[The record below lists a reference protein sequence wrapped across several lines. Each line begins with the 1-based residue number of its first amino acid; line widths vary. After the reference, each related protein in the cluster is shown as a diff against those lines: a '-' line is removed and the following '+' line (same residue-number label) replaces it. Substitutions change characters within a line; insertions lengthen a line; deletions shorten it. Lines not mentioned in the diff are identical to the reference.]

1 MEVKAEVAG
10 TLQTTTI
17 QHVGKK
23 GEKNKK
29 TICGNL
35 HLLYTMWGPNGSF
48 SKFMCIRCIV

>member
-23 GEKNKK
+23 GEKKEN
-29 TICGNL
+29 NL
-35 HLLYTMWGPNGSF
+35 WQPTLAIYDVRSEWF
-48 SKFMCIRCIV
+48 VQ